1 MKLVKLEPKK
11 QEEDS
16 SIPKTLEEINKIK
29 WQELFAFGFDEEGEM
44 FYVHSA
50 GSVYEFLG
58 MMAIVK
64 KVFIEANEE
73 D

>member
-1 MKLVKLEPKK
+1 MQLVKLEPKQ
-11 QEEDS
+11 QETDNS
-16 SIPKTLEEINKIK
+16 VPKTLEEINKIK

-44 FYVHSA
+44 FYVHSS

-58 MMAIVK
+58 MMSIVK
-64 KVFIEANEE
+64 KVFMEANE

>member
-29 WQELFAFGFDEEGEM
+29 WQELFAFGFNEEGEM

-50 GSVYEFLG
+50 GSVY
-58 MMAIVK
+58 
-64 KVFIEANEE
+64 
-73 D
+73 